1 VLLQHNDSDEY
12 FYNMV
17 IQICREAKD
26 MLTQREKQFLLLA
39 CAGVLLQLPLAQT
52 GLAANPTDEIH
63 YYSNTYGMKNTGS
76 NYANDGATGHY
87 AMAIGG
93 EASAAGD
100 WSVAIGNLAK
110 ANTTDSV
117 VLGYNTDTGTG
128 GSSKVAIGYQAT
140 ATGDHG
146 TALGAE
152 AMASG
157 GNSTAIGRTARAKGD
172 SSTAIGSIAE
182 ATGEKSTALGQGS
195 NALGTKSTAL
205 GYGAKVEK
213 GTEDAVALG
222 VNAVASANKA
232 VALGT
237 VSEGAGENG
246 VAVGYNAISAQK
258 GAVAMGYG
266 SRAQEL
272 NSLALGT
279 NAKATVEKSV
289 ALGYYSQTDPVVRT
303 PSASITTVEGKRLYL
318 SGFAGK
324 SPVGTVSIGWTIN
337 GKSYDRT
344 LTHVAAG
351 RISETSTDA
360 VNGSQ
365 LYALGTKIKSGSS
378 ISLQAGKGI
387 SIQRSGDGYTIS
399 ANLIGLDTEEN
410 RTHVVY
416 ENDLEEHHSG
426 EKVAGNAAGNQI
438 GGGNGNAYYVEAHG
452 NPIELKGDE
461 GTAQINNGD
470 TQTVT
475 GDGTNIHTVVKQN
488 GNDAAGVQV
497 KLNPNLNVN
506 SVTIQNGGPVLNGD
520 GLSMEDHKI
529 TGLSDGEISE
539 SSQEAVNGSQLYQV
553 KQDVWQ
559 NTENINQLS
568 NRMGNLDS
576 RINKVGAGAAAL
588 AALHPQDF
596 DPDDKWDFAAGFG
609 NYRNANAVAIGM
621 FYRPNHKTMVSA
633 GGTFGNGENMI
644 NLGISLKLGK
654 SSPYAGMNRHEL
666 IGKVESQAREIS
678 DLQQQTQSQ
687 NERIAQ
693 LEKAVEELMKHK

>member
-1 VLLQHNDSDEY
+1 
-12 FYNMV
+12 M
-17 IQICREAKD
+17 IQVCREAKD
-26 MLTQREKQFLLLA
+26 MLTQREKRFLLLA

-110 ANTTDSV
+110 ANTKDSV
-117 VLGYNTDTGTG
+117 VLGYNTDTGTS
-128 GSSKVAIGYQAT
+128 GSSKVAIGYQAK

-146 TALGAE
+146 TALGTE
-152 AMASG
+152 AMAAG
-157 GNSTAIGRTARAKGD
+157 GNSTAIGRTARARGD

-182 ATGEKSTALGQGS
+182 ATGEKSTALGQGA
-195 NALGTKSTAL
+195 NALGKTSTAL
-205 GYGAKVEK
+205 GYGAKVKE

-222 VNAVASANKA
+222 VTAVASANKA

-237 VSEGAGENG
+237 NSEGAGENG
-246 VAVGYNAISAQK
+246 VAVGYNAVSKMK
-258 GAVAMGYG
+258 GAAALGYW
-266 SRAQEL
+266 AQAQGT

-279 NAKATVEKSV
+279 NATASVDKSV
-289 ALGYYSQTDPVVRT
+289 ALGYYSTTEPVVRT
-303 PSASITTVEGKRLYL
+303 SSASITTVEGKRLYL

-324 SPVGTVSIGWTIN
+324 SPVGTVSLGWTVN
-337 GKSYDRT
+337 GKSSDRT

-365 LYALGTKIKSGSS
+365 LYALGTQIRSS
-378 ISLQAGKGI
+378 STVSLQAGKGI
-387 SIQRSGDGYTIS
+387 TIQKSGDGYTIS

-416 ENDLEEHHSG
+416 EKDLDGHHASEKETGNTGGSG
-426 EKVAGNAAGNQI
+426 QT
-438 GGGNGNAYYVEAHG
+438 GGGNGNAYYVEVHG

-470 TQTVT
+470 TQTIT

-488 GNDAAGVQV
+488 GKDAAGLQV
-497 KLNPNLNVN
+497 KLNPNLKVD

-520 GLSMEDHKI
+520 GLSMENHKI
-529 TGLSDGEISE
+529 TGLADGEISE
-539 SSQEAVNGSQLYQV
+539 SSKEAVNGSQLHQV

-559 NTENINQLS
+559 NTENINQVKQDVWQNTENIYQLN